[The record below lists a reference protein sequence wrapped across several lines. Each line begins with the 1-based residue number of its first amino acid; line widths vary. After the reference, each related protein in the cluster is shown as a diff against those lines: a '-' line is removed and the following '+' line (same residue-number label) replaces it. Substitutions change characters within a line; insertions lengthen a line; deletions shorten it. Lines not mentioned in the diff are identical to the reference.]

1 MKLLK
6 VIGKIL
12 LWMLA
17 GIAGL
22 ALLFFAILAFN
33 TNFSNPDNLE
43 DFVQGKMQ
51 KAHIPGIS
59 IAFIKDDQVTSTIY
73 AGYADV
79 ENQTPVTEETLFQIA
94 SVSKTVTGL
103 AIMQLHE
110 KGLIHLDDDINQYLP
125 FEVVHPKFP
134 EEPITFR
141 MLLTHTAGIA
151 NNWEVYDSLYTI
163 EAGGGDSP
171 VSLEQFV
178 RGFLTPGGEWYDID
192 ANFTETKP
200 GDSFHY
206 SNPGYALLGYLVEEV
221 TQTDFPVYCKTNI
234 FEPLE
239 MNSTAWLLADTN
251 IANLAMPYT
260 PEQTPLPHYSFATY
274 PDGTLKTTAREY
286 AHLLIA
292 MLNEGSYQGKVLLQ
306 PETLEEMLTATA
318 DEGNQA
324 LTWSYSTLEDIY
336 MGKLQNAKIA
346 GHTGGDPGIFTI
358 ALFNRENK
366 TGLVMFMN
374 TEISLNMKILNF
386 YRLVERVVQEAGLN
400 S

>member
-59 IAFIKDDQVTSTIY
+59 IAFIKDDQVTSTIH

-79 ENQTPVTEETLFQIA
+79 ENQIPVTEETLFQIA

-103 AIMQLHE
+103 AIMQLYE
-110 KGLIHLDDDINQYLP
+110 QGLIHLDDDINQYLP

-134 EEPITFR
+134 EVPITFR

-178 RGFLTPGGEWYDID
+178 QGFLTPGGEWYDGD
-192 ANFTETKP
+192 ANFTGTKP
-200 GDSFHY
+200 GDAFHY

-251 IANLAMPYT
+251 IANLAVPYD

-292 MLNEGSYQGKVLLQ
+292 MLNDGSYQGKTLLQ

-358 ALFNRENK
+358 TLFNRENK